1 MCSFHNPDSQSIGLM
16 KLFWSLII
24 FEIHTYTVMI
34 VIVIVNMKVMTILE
48 MKILKTTNKNS
59 RVQELQ
65 REISQIGQE
74 IENLMRRMG

>member
-48 MKILKTTNKNS
+48 MKILKTTNKNRS
-59 RVQELQ
+59 FNVKSLKLVKR
-65 REISQIGQE
+65 SKT
-74 IENLMRRMG
+74 